1 MERFPLAET
10 LFQSFLSVECKL
22 FGSNI
27 CCYRI
32 MFVCGLKVLPY
43 GQYVAAHPAKVV
55 HQFFH
60 FFRSLA
66 QSHHNAG
73 LGGSIAFCNLPQ
85 HFQACFI
92 LGGTAYEGLMRRT
105 VSMLCEMISGC
116 ASMTCATSSFLPW
129 KSGISTSTVVSGLS
143 RLISRMVRTQCD
155 APKSGR
161 SSRSTEVTTAWES
174 FIKAMDSATCVGS
187 SASSGKGFP
196 LAVLQNLQHRVQ
208 IFPPIMKVAV
218 PFPQHSPIL
227 GQRPLLQMVC
237 RQCDSTMRLV
247 SV

>member
-10 LFQSFLSVECKL
+10 LFPILSLCRVQIVR
-22 FGSNI
+22 NI

-32 MFVCGLKVLPY
+32 MLVCGLKVLPY

-92 LGGTAYEGLMRRT
+92 LGGTAYEG
-105 VSMLCEMISGC
+105 G
-116 ASMTCATSSFLPW
+116 
-129 KSGISTSTVVSGLS
+129 
-143 RLISRMVRTQCD
+143 
-155 APKSGR
+155 
-161 SSRSTEVTTAWES
+161 
-174 FIKAMDSATCVGS
+174 
-187 SASSGKGFP
+187 
-196 LAVLQNLQHRVQ
+196 
-208 IFPPIMKVAV
+208 
-218 PFPQHSPIL
+218 
-227 GQRPLLQMVC
+227 
-237 RQCDSTMRLV
+237 
-247 SV
+247 

>member
-32 MFVCGLKVLPY
+32 MLVCGLKVLAY
-43 GQYVAAHPAKVV
+43 SQYVAVHPAEVV

-116 ASMTCATSSFLPW
+116 ASMTCATSSFLP
-129 KSGISTSTVVSGLS
+129 GS
-143 RLISRMVRTQCD
+143 R
-155 APKSGR
+155 
-161 SSRSTEVTTAWES
+161 ES
-174 FIKAMDSATCVGS
+174 ALRRWCQVEPLD
-187 SASSGKGFP
+187 FP
-196 LAVLQNLQHRVQ
+196 DGTYPV
-208 IFPPIMKVAV
+208 
-218 PFPQHSPIL
+218 
-227 GQRPLLQMVC
+227 
-237 RQCDSTMRLV
+237 
-247 SV
+247 